1 MMLIESDV
9 ASLCSE
15 PAAAAVAQRSVAGS
29 SGALVR
35 EECELTA
42 PFAGK
47 SHAGETVQRSRQG
60 MHSWCLL
67 KSCLF
72 GLVSVSG
79 QQGRLAS
86 TNRGFEVWGYKM
98 CV

>member
-1 MMLIESDV
+1 MTLIESDV

-29 SGALVR
+29 SGAPVR

-47 SHAGETVQRSRQG
+47 SHVGESAQRSRQG
-60 MHSWCLL
+60 MRSQCLL
-67 KSCLF
+67 ESCLF
-72 GLVSVSG
+72 GLVSAPG

-86 TNRGFEVWGYKM
+86 TN
-98 CV
+98 